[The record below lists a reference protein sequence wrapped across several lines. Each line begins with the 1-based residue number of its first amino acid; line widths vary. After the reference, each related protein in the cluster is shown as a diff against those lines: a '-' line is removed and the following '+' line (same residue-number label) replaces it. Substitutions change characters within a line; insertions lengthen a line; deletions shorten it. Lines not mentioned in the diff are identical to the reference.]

1 MKNCKIVQDLLP
13 NYIEGL
19 TDKETNEY
27 VKQHLN
33 ECKKCR
39 NVYESLK
46 ENLENS
52 EIPIDGKKV
61 NYFKK
66 YKRRMTQ
73 LKVIIFIV
81 FFIIFLVFWR
91 RMIILLMVSQ
101 KAEKN
106 QQSDNYYVK
115 YTQYDHTG
123 VCIRETYRKG
133 KKLLTIL
140 SSYNYNTKN
149 PEYTTLKT
157 MRFYDGESKQANIYT
172 EQNGK
177 KTVILNWKMRE
188 EYFFPWE
195 IEQDWIYDDLYG
207 AYSQTRIWNAG
218 NFWLNVLLC
227 SIQETKCNGRD
238 CYYLSNFK
246 EFTNQMYEPGFG
258 VYIDKENGLPVRVP
272 GRCVAWSL
280 QWCG

>member
-101 KAEKN
+101 KA
-106 QQSDNYYVK
+106 
-115 YTQYDHTG
+115 
-123 VCIRETYRKG
+123 
-133 KKLLTIL
+133 
-140 SSYNYNTKN
+140 
-149 PEYTTLKT
+149 
-157 MRFYDGESKQANIYT
+157 
-172 EQNGK
+172 
-177 KTVILNWKMRE
+177 
-188 EYFFPWE
+188 
-195 IEQDWIYDDLYG
+195 
-207 AYSQTRIWNAG
+207 
-218 NFWLNVLLC
+218 
-227 SIQETKCNGRD
+227 
-238 CYYLSNFK
+238 
-246 EFTNQMYEPGFG
+246 
-258 VYIDKENGLPVRVP
+258 
-272 GRCVAWSL
+272 
-280 QWCG
+280 